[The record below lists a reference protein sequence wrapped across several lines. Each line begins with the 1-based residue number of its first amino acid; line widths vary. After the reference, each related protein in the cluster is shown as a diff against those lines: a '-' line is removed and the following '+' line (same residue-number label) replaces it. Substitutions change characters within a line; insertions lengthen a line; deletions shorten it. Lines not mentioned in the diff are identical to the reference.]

1 MNKRS
6 SLSKDAQVY
15 NLIKEAL
22 LDRKLSPGQ
31 KILYRDLEEMF
42 GMSKTPIINALVRL
56 EQEGLV
62 ISHRNRG
69 FYVREHKAKEIVQM
83 YDLRMR
89 LEEIAIDY
97 AIDNGHEKDLLHLK
111 KTLNDYLAYPFEL
124 YDAQR
129 FKLDTAFHCAIA
141 QMGENP
147 FLISMLGQFYQ
158 SVWIGLNI
166 VLLSPLIPSFRQDHE
181 MLYQAIER
189 KDRIEAKRIMKLHEE
204 RSLDVAK
211 GQFPKMKMGSFRTG
225 ELNQ

>member
-6 SLSKDAQVY
+6 KLSKDTQVY

-69 FYVREHKAKEIVQM
+69 FYVREHKVKEIVQM
-83 YDLRMR
+83 YDLRVR

-147 FLISMLGQFYQ
+147 FLISMLSQFYQ
-158 SVWIGLNI
+158 CVWTGLNI
-166 VLLSPLIPSFRQDHE
+166 VLLSPFIPSFKQDHE

-189 KDRIEAKRIMKLHEE
+189 KDRIEAKRIMKLHEK

-225 ELNQ
+225 ELNH

>member
-15 NLIKEAL
+15 HLIKEAL

-31 KILYRDLEEMF
+31 KIIYRDFEEMF
-42 GMSKTPIINALVRL
+42 EMSKTPIINALVRL
-56 EQEGLV
+56 EHEGLV
-62 ISHRNRG
+62 VSHRNRG
-69 FYVREHKAKEIVQM
+69 FYVRDLKAKEIVQM
-83 YDLRMR
+83 YDLRVR

-97 AIDNGHEKDLLHLK
+97 GIDNGQEKDLIHLK
-111 KTLNDYLAYPFEL
+111 KALDDYLAYPSDF

-129 FKLDTAFHCAIA
+129 FKLDTVFHLGIA
-141 QMGENP
+141 QMGENS

-189 KDRIEAKRIMKLHEE
+189 RDRIEAKRIMKLHEE
-204 RSLDVAK
+204 RSLEVAK

-225 ELNQ
+225 ELIN